1 LAPPVETALSEDQA
15 INWSFITVWLTL
27 VPSDLQ
33 GMSAALLVMGIAHLV
48 KVL

>member
-1 LAPPVETALSEDQA
+1 LARPIETAPSEDRA
-15 INWSFITVWLTL
+15 IDWSFITVWLTL

-33 GMSAALLVMGIAHLV
+33 GMSVALLVTGIAHLV